1 MTWDLGNGLTHIG
14 IVVAVPSESDANRLQ
29 IVHNIGAGPKMED
42 VLFGWK
48 ITGHYR
54 YEGPK
59 REAPEVRTPEV
70 TRPETNTRGRRQRG
84 RG

>member
-1 MTWDLGNGLTHIG
+1 
-14 IVVAVPSESDANRLQ
+14 
-29 IVHNIGAGPKMED
+29 MED

-54 YEGPK
+54 YEGP
-59 REAPEVRTPEV
+59 RAEAPEVKTPEV
-70 TRPETNTRGRRQRG
+70 KKPETNTRRQRARG